1 MQIWAHED
9 ICILY
14 MCIWHTT
21 MPSSKQIC
29 CLHLPNSFLFFL
41 FRELNNRS
49 LSFLTF
55 SALRNDGPRDG
66 AGGAGA
72 DVVGSRSS
80 IARDRHRNL
89 TRSPIVV
96 TPNLLRSASDS
107 DCMSWS
113 STFSSSSVQPDFF
126 KHVNYWR
133 RHAAL
138 NWISARFSLFKRT
151 SLDDDKEV
159 TTA

>member
-1 MQIWAHED
+1 MGTRGYMYC
-9 ICILY
+9 ICAYGIRQ
-14 MCIWHTT
+14 C
-21 MPSSKQIC
+21 
-29 CLHLPNSFLFFL
+29 HLPNKFVVYTYLIRFCFFL

-96 TPNLLRSASDS
+96 TPYLLRSASDS
-107 DCMSWS
+107 DCMS
-113 STFSSSSVQPDFF
+113 
-126 KHVNYWR
+126 
-133 RHAAL
+133 
-138 NWISARFSLFKRT
+138 
-151 SLDDDKEV
+151 
-159 TTA
+159 

>member
-1 MQIWAHED
+1 MPIMIDNRDMHQLINYLCWSIFNQIWAHED
-9 ICILY
+9 ICTVYVHMAYDNAIFQTNLLFTP
-14 MCIWHTT
+14 I
-21 MPSSKQIC
+21 
-29 CLHLPNSFLFFL
+29 PNSFLFFL

-107 DCMSWS
+107 DCMS
-113 STFSSSSVQPDFF
+113 
-126 KHVNYWR
+126 
-133 RHAAL
+133 
-138 NWISARFSLFKRT
+138 
-151 SLDDDKEV
+151 
-159 TTA
+159 

>member
-1 MQIWAHED
+1 MPIMIDNRDMHQLINYLCWSIFNQICKYGHTR
-9 ICILY
+9 IYVLY

-107 DCMSWS
+107 DCMS
-113 STFSSSSVQPDFF
+113 
-126 KHVNYWR
+126 
-133 RHAAL
+133 
-138 NWISARFSLFKRT
+138 
-151 SLDDDKEV
+151 
-159 TTA
+159 

>member
-1 MQIWAHED
+1 MIDNHDMHQLIYYLCWSIFNQIWAHED
-9 ICILY
+9 ICTVY

-21 MPSSKQIC
+21 MQSSKQIC
-29 CLHLPNSFLFFL
+29 CLHLPNSFLCFL
-41 FRELNNRS
+41 FLELNNRS

-55 SALRNDGPRDG
+55 SAFRNDGPPDG

-107 DCMSWS
+107 DCMS
-113 STFSSSSVQPDFF
+113 
-126 KHVNYWR
+126 
-133 RHAAL
+133 
-138 NWISARFSLFKRT
+138 
-151 SLDDDKEV
+151 
-159 TTA
+159 